1 MHTFEEVTDV
11 TLREGKYTSHGM
23 CARVWVWMCVHHSCC
38 THWQSALEKR
48 RYLLPNCFLQTQN
61 VSSLLNADC
70 LQILG
75 AAGSTHS
82 LANCVKCAEYS
93 GTPL

>member
-1 MHTFEEVTDV
+1 MYVCEGVGVDV
-11 TLREGKYTSHGM
+11 CALCGGYTS
-23 CARVWVWMCVHHSCC
+23 AHHSCC
-38 THWQSALEKR
+38 THWQSALEKW

-75 AAGSTHS
+75 AAENTHR

-93 GTPL
+93 GTSLLRTL